1 MPPVTQFTK
10 ETIVNEAFAILAREG
25 IDAVSARTIANA
37 LGSSTQPVYSAYASM
52 DALKADLV
60 AKAKAYATEYLV
72 SGDEGEETFL
82 SIGMQYLRLARHERE
97 IFKLLFMTEFA
108 DADPTY
114 PFSSPELIDLMRRD
128 HHLGNLDERV
138 LRSLLEDM
146 CVFTHGL
153 AMLIIRSG
161 AFPDEEALRGRL
173 QRVGG
178 ILIMHELSRGDEGDY
193 KWK

>member
-10 ETIVNEAFAILAREG
+10 ENILNEAFALLARDG

-60 AKAKAYATEYLV
+60 EKAKAYATEYLV
-72 SGDEGEETFL
+72 SGDEGDETFL
-82 SIGMQYLRLARHERE
+82 SIGMQYLRLARRERE
-97 IFKLLFMTEFA
+97 IFKLLFMTNLA
-108 DADPTY
+108 DTDPTY
-114 PFSSPELIDLMRRD
+114 PFSSPELIGLMRRD
-128 HHLGNLDERV
+128 RHLGNFEDAA
-138 LRSLLEDM
+138 LRRLLEDM

-161 AFPDEEALRGRL
+161 AFPDETALRERL
-173 QRVGG
+173 HRVGG
-178 ILIMHELSRGDEGDY
+178 FFIMNELSRGDEGDG
-193 KWK
+193 K